1 MIESERLML
10 RPWSENDADSLF
22 RYASDG
28 RVSEM
33 ALWPRH
39 TSVEMSRDVIRQ
51 FFMPNRH
58 SFAMVHKE
66 SGEVIGCIG
75 LVPEGD
81 EHYAVMPRER
91 EVGYWIGYP
100 YWGQGLT
107 TEALKALL
115 SYCRNHLGLYSVLL
129 TTDIRN
135 YGSRR
140 VAEKCG
146 FIQFDRYD
154 LDGVDSLAYRLP
166 LTADLL

>member
-1 MIESERLML
+1 
-10 RPWSENDADSLF
+10 
-22 RYASDG
+22 
-28 RVSEM
+28 
-33 ALWPRH
+33 
-39 TSVEMSRDVIRQ
+39 
-51 FFMPNRH
+51 MPNRH

-81 EHYAVMPRER
+81 EHYAVMQRER

-115 SYCRNHLGLYSVLL
+115 SYCRNQLGLYSVLL
-129 TTDIRN
+129 TVDLRN

-154 LDGVDSLAYRLP
+154 LDGVDSLAYRLS